1 MDDSKVAAET
11 PMQITKQK
19 LADWSACRDGVRW
32 FLKKFPQGA
41 HFREVHEAMRV
52 DRRYSDAD
60 WLIERVFANLDTAAK
75 VGEIATMAG
84 ADKAKIAEQAKQTAL
99 QDGCAATTG
108 EGANAATTGYRANA
122 ATTGEGAN
130 AATTGYRANAA
141 TTGNWANAATTGK
154 QAIACC
160 LGLESTASAG
170 EDGAIVLTY
179 FDGKRPRLV
188 VGYVGEDGID
198 PGVTYKLDDNHRFV
212 PVTDEDDAGDK

>member
-32 FLKKFPQGA
+32 FLEKFPQGA

-108 EGANAATTGYRANA
+108 NWANA
-122 ATTGEGAN
+122 ATTGEG
-130 AATTGYRANAA
+130 
-141 TTGNWANAATTGK
+141 ANAATTGK